1 MKFRIAILIYI
12 FFTLSNIFAQN
23 NGFGIIQEA
32 EISGIDDSIQS
43 MKSKNTSVT
52 QKRTYKISEDSLE
65 SPVKYVAEDSI
76 VYDIP
81 AKKIYLYG
89 HARIEYEKVNIKA
102 DSITFDWDKNE
113 VYATMHQI
121 LDDTLVRKVR
131 FTDGENN
138 FEADALRFNLKTLKG
153 KSYGMITRFDEGYL
167 HGEQIKVVNDSTLYA
182 KGAKYTTCEYEHPH
196 YYIEVGK
203 AKIIKDKLIVGTS
216 ADLVI
221 ADVHTPFFLP
231 FAIYP
236 TIKER
241 TSGFILPRWGQ
252 SANQGFFLLGGGYY
266 WAINDKMDLQ
276 ATADIYTR
284 GSWGVQATYN
294 YVKKYKFSNSIN
306 IGINSIRESE
316 RQSPSKSK
324 PSRQFNVL
332 WNFQIDP
339 RKMYN
344 SSFSGSINVV
354 SNTYNQLN
362 INSDRTTVLNNQFTS
377 TIAYNKQFKG
387 KYPSQLSLNI
397 NHSQNTQTKQISI
410 TLPSISYS
418 LNRIMPFKRKVQS
431 SVMKWYEN
439 IGFNYNLVT
448 SNQITATDSTFFSRQ
463 TLDDMRG
470 GLKHSAPL
478 SGNFNLLK
486 YLNFS
491 YNFDYTSRWYYRYQ
505 TKFYDDT
512 PDTLNGRPVYILTQD
527 KYGFKMIRD
536 FGLSGGFNTRL
547 YGIMQF
553 KKGKLKA
560 IRHVFSPSLNYRFRP
575 DFSQPRWKYYDYV
588 QSDTSGNKQL
598 YSFYQN
604 NIYGTASRGKEA
616 AIGLSFSNNIEIK
629 RYSKKDTITHTKK
642 IPILDNFGLSL
653 FYNFAKDSQN
663 LEPLS
668 FSGNTKILEYVNIT
682 FNGSLDWY
690 TYDKYSNNRLKTYRI
705 TTDKRLTRLT
715 NFNISI
721 NGAYTSKQHKD
732 KMVSQTATNYALD
745 DKVFNQPIA
754 SVNFEVP
761 WSVRYGYNFYIRKF
775 YSNGKDT
782 SSITQAINLSGELN
796 ITPKWKV
803 SIATGFD
810 ITQKKISRTDISV
823 YRDLH
828 CWQLAFNWIPL
839 GIQKSFS
846 IRLNVKSQALSF
858 LQLNKRK
865 SWFDY

>member
-1 MKFRIAILIYI
+1 MNMLENDSSSLFNLNDSLYSLEDRNLEQMPKVVKREIAI
-12 FFTLSNIFAQN
+12 A
-23 NGFGIIQEA
+23 
-32 EISGIDDSIQS
+32 
-43 MKSKNTSVT
+43 
-52 QKRTYKISEDSLE
+52 EDSLE
-65 SPVKYVAEDSI
+65 YQVQYTAEDSI

-81 AKKIYLYG
+81 QKKIFLYG
-89 HARIEYEKVNIKA
+89 HARIEYDKINILA
-102 DSITFDWDKNE
+102 DSIIFDWQHNE
-113 VYATMHQI
+113 VYATMIQVP
-121 LDDTLVRKVR
+121 DDTLVHKVR
-131 FTDGENN
+131 FSDGENQ
-138 FEADALRFNLKTLKG
+138 FEADAMRFNFKTKKG

-182 KGAKYTTCEYEHPH
+182 KRAKYTTCEYEHPH

-221 ADVHTPFFLP
+221 GDVHTPFYLP
-231 FAIYP
+231 FALYP
-236 TIKER
+236 TIKQR
-241 TSGFILPRWGQ
+241 TSGIILPRWGQ
-252 SANQGFFLLGGGYY
+252 SASQGFFLLGGGGY
-266 WAINDKMDLQ
+266 WAINDRMDLQ

-294 YVKKYKFSNSIN
+294 FVKKYKFSNSIN
-306 IGINSIRESE
+306 IGINSLREAE
-316 RQSPSKSK
+316 RQSPDKNK

-339 RKMYN
+339 KSMYN

-362 INSDRTTVLNNQFTS
+362 LNSDRTTVLSNQFAS

-397 NHSQNTQTKQISI
+397 NHSQNTQSKQIAL
-410 TLPSISYS
+410 TLPSISYA

-431 SVMKWYEN
+431 SVTKWYEN
-439 IGFNYNLVT
+439 IGFNYNLVS
-448 SNQITATDSTFFSRQ
+448 SNQFTAYDSTFFTKQ
-463 TLDDMRG
+463 TLEDMRSG
-470 GLKHSAPL
+470 IRHSAPL
-478 SGNFNLLK
+478 SGSFNLLK

-491 YNFDYTSRWYYRYQ
+491 YNFDYTSRWYFRYQ
-505 TKFYDDT
+505 TRTYDAS
-512 PDTLNGRPVYILTQD
+512 PDTLNGRPVYVVTED
-527 KYGFKMIRD
+527 RYGFKMVRD

-547 YGIMQF
+547 YGLLQF

-575 DFSQPRWKYYDYV
+575 DFSNPRWKYYENV
-588 QSDTSGNKQL
+588 QTDTLGNTQS

-616 AIGLSFSNNIEIK
+616 SIGLSISNNIEIK

-642 IPILDNFGLSL
+642 IPILDNFGLGL

-668 FSGNTKILEYVNIT
+668 FSGNTKILDYINIT

-690 TYDKYSNNRLKTYRI
+690 TYDKYSNVRLKTFRI

-715 NFNISI
+715 NFNISV
-721 NGAYTSKQHKD
+721 NGAYTSKQNKS
-732 KMVSQTATNYALD
+732 KLVSPSATNYTLND
-745 DKVFNQPIA
+745 QVFNQPIA
-754 SVNFEVP
+754 AVNFEVP
-761 WSVRYGYNFYIRKF
+761 WAIRYGYNCNIRKF
-775 YSNGKDT
+775 YTKGKDT
-782 SSITQAINLSGELN
+782 SAITQTLNLSGEIN
-796 ITPKWKV
+796 VTPKWKLSV
-803 SIATGFD
+803 ATGFD
-810 ITQKKISRTDISV
+810 IMQKKISRTDISV

-839 GIQKSFS
+839 GVQKSFS